1 MHISESGT
9 EIDSISKLV
18 SLVALVYGT
27 LSGESVIDLSKRWNV
42 TWFQCWTMLNFVLFT
57 DRSHG
62 NEFCRSFEESCV
74 KIEDYVAML
83 DKEIRQ
89 RKIVLAFSESAEDFY
104 SEQFKEA
111 SIVANVSQFC
121 LHTTSYILFS
131 IWTLSEQGFVLKW
144 TFEYQFWMVE
154 IWECTNRFCASQWKT
169 SLRKVWQKC
178 WYWTPAF
185 YSFNIL
191 IVCKYTVMI
200 LFYNWVMNGWFLQWH
215 TNQKVIQG
223 QHLVLEIL
231 QR

>member
-1 MHISESGT
+1 
-9 EIDSISKLV
+9 
-18 SLVALVYGT
+18 
-27 LSGESVIDLSKRWNV
+27 
-42 TWFQCWTMLNFVLFT
+42 MLNFVLFT

-131 IWTLSEQGFVLKW
+131 I
-144 TFEYQFWMVE
+144 
-154 IWECTNRFCASQWKT
+154 
-169 SLRKVWQKC
+169 
-178 WYWTPAF
+178 
-185 YSFNIL
+185 
-191 IVCKYTVMI
+191 
-200 LFYNWVMNGWFLQWH
+200 
-215 TNQKVIQG
+215 
-223 QHLVLEIL
+223 
-231 QR
+231 